1 MEHKVLKGA
10 CKGNLTWQLMK
21 ASLRTSPACTNGEK
35 IAFRGDTFCKVL
47 LIVVA
52 VKGGIEKGTFCPQM
66 KVKVEFQ
73 LLALVISSDY
83 GKPM

>member
-1 MEHKVLKGA
+1 M
-10 CKGNLTWQLMK
+10 
-21 ASLRTSPACTNGEK
+21 
-35 IAFRGDTFCKVL
+35 L